1 MPAKRKT
8 TTGLAAFTEQ
18 QSSPEPTRETDI
30 RTKAKKE
37 MVAVTLRLSRDQW
50 ERVHQLARAEGVS
63 LNQLALHGLSKLLEE
78 KGLASL

>member
-1 MPAKRKT
+1 MPAKRKKT
-8 TTGLAAFTEQ
+8 AGLAAFTDH
-18 QSSPEPTRETDI
+18 QSSPQTLETDI

-50 ERVHQLARAEGVS
+50 NRVHQLAREEGVS
-63 LNQLALHGLSKLLEE
+63 LNQLALLGLSKLLEE